1 MQFEALVYTSKPI
14 NVFQNKVLFE
24 QKEIMNN
31 LILLQTEAKA
41 ILKVFWQAG
50 YHKSNQIKLS
60 KY

>member
-1 MQFEALVYTSKPI
+1 M
-14 NVFQNKVLFE
+14 FQNIVLFE

-41 ILKVFWQAG
+41 IFKVFWQAG
-50 YHKSNQIKLS
+50 YHKPNRKLS